1 MNEERNFDTV
11 KKSKARYLIL
21 IILFIAISVF
31 SLMAIS
37 HFVNDQSFVLSFDI
51 LSKAVIIQLIAIM
64 PVYFLMDAL
73 RLYYILKSIG
83 VNVSLGYIAKLTFI
97 NIFISN
103 VTPFATGGGIA
114 QIHFLTKK
122 NVHIADATAATS
134 IRTAI
139 PLIFFSVTAPL
150 ILIFNKSIVGMIS
163 SRHTALYTLILV
175 SINFITVLVLYLL
188 IKNPKQIKRFLVYST
203 IHLRRRR
210 MIKTARSRQKI
221 LYTLHSIDRF
231 SSNIKRYLK
240 GQRKY
245 LMLSILST
253 FGFLSASFSFTIV
266 LIKGLSA
273 SSSTIS
279 ILLSQIVVTYFMYF
293 APTPGATGIAE
304 GGFTHLFKNFVQS
317 GEIVTITFMWR
328 FFTIYVGLALG
339 AILFYYEVFKTEN
352 SNNH

>member
-11 KKSKARYLIL
+11 KKSKTKYLIL
-21 IILFIAISVF
+21 ILLFIAISVF

-188 IKNPKQIKRFLVYST
+188 IKNPKKIKRFLVYST

-231 SSNIKRYLK
+231 SNNIKRYLK

-328 FFTIYVGLALG
+328 FFTIYIGLAIG
-339 AILFYYEVFKTEN
+339 AVLFYYEVFKSES